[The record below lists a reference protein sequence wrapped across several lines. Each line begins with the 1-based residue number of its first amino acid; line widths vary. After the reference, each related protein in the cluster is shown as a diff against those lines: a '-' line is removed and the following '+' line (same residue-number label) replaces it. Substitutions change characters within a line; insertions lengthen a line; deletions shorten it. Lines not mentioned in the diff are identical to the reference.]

1 MEFLIQPTTEPARS
15 TLAIGIPHLIWSPVD
30 ARNTTVTPSGSQEY
44 PGAERAPRKISIV
57 LVRSREDDLPANAKL
72 YVQLLVYPATYIEG
86 ELSQPA
92 VYQTLA
98 VLTPDN
104 PEWTRDF
111 PVDVGRLFVAK
122 DESEDAYGAVCLG
135 MFGESTQVQE

>member
-1 MEFLIQPTTEPARS
+1 MEFVIQPTTEPARS
-15 TLAIGIPHLIWSPVD
+15 TLSLGIPHLIWSPVD
-30 ARNTTVTPSGSQEY
+30 ARNTTVTTSGSQEY

-57 LVRSREDDLPANAKL
+57 LVRSRDEDLPANAKL
-72 YVQLLVYPATYIEG
+72 YVQLLVYPATYIED

-98 VLTPDN
+98 VLTPEN

-111 PVDVGRLFVAK
+111 PINVGRLSVAK
-122 DESEDAYGAVCLG
+122 DASEDAYGAVCLG
-135 MFGESTQVQE
+135 MFGDATQVEQ